1 MERVNSGQHPCWQ
14 AAFLLLVYFSFLVF
28 LGISCPEGGV
38 GGVAEGLGGERAG
51 NGERILLVQA
61 HGRALVHA
69 HVGVAQQPSGLAL
82 DALGIQG
89 VQLLW
94 GHFQVGLH
102 LWTGRHLG
110 DVETVLPSITVS
122 HAVKEEPGG
131 ICAAVL
137 DEGHV
142 VTGFDAQHSEQLHPL
157 AGKTALPP
165 RTFL

>member
-1 MERVNSGQHPCWQ
+1 MSPNAVKS
-14 AAFLLLVYFSFLVF
+14 FSSVTKTIVLC
-28 LGISCPEGGV
+28 ISWIT
-38 GGVAEGLGGERAG
+38 A
-51 NGERILLVQA
+51 
-61 HGRALVHA
+61 
-69 HVGVAQQPSGLAL
+69 S
-82 DALGIQG
+82 
-89 VQLLW
+89 
-94 GHFQVGLH
+94 FQDQF
-102 LWTGRHLG
+102 
-110 DVETVLPSITVS
+110 DVITNPKSKTPTITVS